1 LNENRLWAYKT
12 SDDLFKQVTSIPEG
26 KNHGFIMYLDMSGSM
41 NRNMAGTID
50 QLINLTMFAR
60 KIGVPFEVYGFTS
73 NSSGY
78 TSLSTVS
85 KFTPIQNE
93 YCMNDLKMPHL
104 LSSTFTKSQIE
115 VAYKY
120 LLLWK
125 QSFVYRHSS
134 GLDRNSGASGRYVY
148 VGANWALAMNNT
160 PLNKTLI
167 AAIEIAKNFLKA
179 SKVEILNTIILTDG
193 EANDDVLYWSK
204 SADEENT
211 YHAKQMRHLE
221 TATFKYGSAVYPL
234 IESGYADHTVKL
246 TATLIELYK
255 ELTGSKVINYHLVER
270 LNRRSL
276 GDCKGYS
283 KVGNVEFIDWDNI
296 YNTQAAAGIIEV
308 KDKFGFD
315 VRYIL
320 DGSKLNIQNEELVVK
335 SDSKGDLLKGF
346 RKFASSKSQQR
357 VFVQKFIP
365 EIA

>member
-1 LNENRLWAYKT
+1 MT
-12 SDDLFKQVTSIPEG
+12 
-26 KNHGFIMYLDMSGSM
+26 
-41 NRNMAGTID
+41 
-50 QLINLTMFAR
+50 
-60 KIGVPFEVYGFTS
+60 
-73 NSSGY
+73 
-78 TSLSTVS
+78 
-85 KFTPIQNE
+85 
-93 YCMNDLKMPHL
+93 DLKMPHL

-125 QSFVYRHSS
+125 QAFVYRYSSSEDRHSGS
-134 GLDRNSGASGRYVY
+134 SGRYVY
-148 VGANWALAMNNT
+148 VGANLALAMNNT
-160 PLNKTLI
+160 PLNETLI

-193 EANDDVLYWSK
+193 EATNGVSYWRK
-204 SADEENT
+204 SATEENT
-211 YHAKQMRHLE
+211 YHAKQIRYLE
-221 TATFKYGSAVYPL
+221 TATFKYGSAVYPM
-234 IESGYADHTVKL
+234 IESGDAASNVKW

-255 ELTGSKVINYHLVER
+255 ELTGSKVINYHLVDR
-270 LNRRSL
+270 WNRKYLDSCKEYSL
-276 GDCKGYS
+276 
-283 KVGNVEFIDWDNI
+283 VGNVEFTYSDWDNI
-296 YNTQAAAGIIEV
+296 YSAQGAAGIIEV

-335 SDSKGDLLKGF
+335 SDSKSDLLKGF